1 MSAAVPVPWQDF
13 GARAFG
19 RRLEDLALDFR
30 APPPVQASAV
40 LAHCVAAN
48 DDVWGWDLARRL
60 QALLAVTV
68 ATRGARYVVTA
79 HCNAGDC
86 GEPMDLPLD
95 LRDFAAPAAS
105 PAIECRPADGPLLTL
120 RLPRGDDQ
128 RRWLAGID
136 DPSAGAPVMAADL
149 VERVDG
155 VPTPA
160 GWQPEPGWL
169 ADIEQALEQADPLTA
184 LVLETACP
192 SCGEAVRVALDLE
205 SHLLALL
212 AGEQP
217 RLLEEIHR
225 LASAYHW
232 SEADIV
238 ALPATRRRAYLD
250 RLDRDGLA

>member
-1 MSAAVPVPWQDF
+1 
-13 GARAFG
+13 
-19 RRLEDLALDFR
+19 
-30 APPPVQASAV
+30 
-40 LAHCVAAN
+40 
-48 DDVWGWDLARRL
+48 
-60 QALLAVTV
+60 
-68 ATRGARYVVTA
+68 
-79 HCNAGDC
+79 
-86 GEPMDLPLD
+86 
-95 LRDFAAPAAS
+95 
-105 PAIECRPADGPLLTL
+105 
-120 RLPRGDDQ
+120 
-128 RRWLAGID
+128 
-136 DPSAGAPVMAADL
+136 MAADL

-205 SHLLALL
+205 SHLLA
-212 AGEQP
+212 
-217 RLLEEIHR
+217 
-225 LASAYHW
+225 